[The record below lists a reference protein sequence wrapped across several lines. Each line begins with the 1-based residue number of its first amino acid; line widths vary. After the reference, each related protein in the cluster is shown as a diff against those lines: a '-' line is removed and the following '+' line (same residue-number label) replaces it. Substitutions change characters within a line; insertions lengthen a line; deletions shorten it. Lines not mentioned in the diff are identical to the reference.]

1 MFNENGRLLGA
12 GDNTEMSETS
22 NGNGAQTEAASTAHE
37 PPAGPMLEIAEDFNA
52 ESLSGTKSLIF
63 ADRLTQQVIHAQSY
77 PAGDAEECS
86 LRATA
91 AMAALKNLA
100 PQDAGEGMLA
110 AQMVAVHNIG
120 MDCLIRAMGAKGDDK
135 AMETHMRQGGR
146 FLQLYLK
153 QLDQLGRK
161 RGRRR
166 QSVRIEHERAGE
178 DGRVKVRAEDER
190 VR

>member
-1 MFNENGRLLGA
+1 MSDTPNEN
-12 GDNTEMSETS
+12 ET
-22 NGNGAQTEAASTAHE
+22 QTKAASGTQE
-37 PPAGPMLEIAEDFNA
+37 PRSTPMLEIAEDFDA
-52 ESLSGTKSLIF
+52 AKLSGTNSLVF

-120 MDCLIRAMGAKGDDK
+120 MDCLIRAADAKGAKGD
-135 AMETHMRQGGR
+135 QS
-146 FLQLYLK
+146 
-153 QLDQLGRK
+153 DQ
-161 RGRRR
+161 
-166 QSVRIEHERAGE
+166 SDPAS
-178 DGRVKVRAEDER
+178 
-190 VR
+190 

>member
-1 MFNENGRLLGA
+1 
-12 GDNTEMSETS
+12 MSETL
-22 NGNGAQTEAASTAHE
+22 NGNEQQVKAVSETQEPGTA
-37 PPAGPMLEIAEDFNA
+37 PMLEIAEDFDPVK
-52 ESLSGTKSLIF
+52 LSGTTSILF

-77 PAGDAEECS
+77 PADADAAECS

-91 AMAALKNLA
+91 AMAALKHLA

-120 MDCLIRAMGAKGDDK
+120 MDCLVRAADAKGTKGDDK
-135 AMETHMRQGGR
+135 AIETHMRQGTR
-146 FLQLYLK
+146 LLQLYLK
-153 QLDQLGRK
+153 QLDQLGRR

-166 QSVRIEHERAGE
+166 QSVRIEHERGGE
-178 DGRVKVRAEDER
+178 DGRVTVRAEEER

>member
-1 MFNENGRLLGA
+1 M
-12 GDNTEMSETS
+12 DETS
-22 NGNGAQTEAASTAHE
+22 NANGTQTEAA
-37 PPAGPMLEIAEDFNA
+37 PATPGPQSDSMLEILEDFDA
-52 ESLSGTKSLIF
+52 AKLSGTNSLIF

-77 PAGDAEECS
+77 PAGADAEECS
-86 LRATA
+86 LRASA
-91 AMAALKNLA
+91 AMAALKHLA

-120 MDCLIRAMGAKGDDK
+120 MDCLIRAAGGAGDDK
-135 AMETHMRQGGR
+135 TRETHARQGAR

-166 QSVRIEHERAGE
+166 QSVRIEHERDGE
-178 DGRVKVRAEDER
+178 DGRVTVRAEEER